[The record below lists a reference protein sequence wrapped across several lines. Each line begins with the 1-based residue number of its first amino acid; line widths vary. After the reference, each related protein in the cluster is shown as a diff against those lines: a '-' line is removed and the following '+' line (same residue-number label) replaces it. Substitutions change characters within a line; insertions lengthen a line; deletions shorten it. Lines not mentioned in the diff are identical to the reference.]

1 MYIVRNL
8 KFEDF
13 CIKLQPGKQLNRV
26 NQISI
31 DDDSL
36 AEVREKFGSHLE
48 LGWNTFHSV
57 SWVCTKEGERN
68 SYVWEFVLMTH
79 IDSNGENYFWGRM
92 SNWRRWEK
100 LQGRAEVSL
109 LLWGTSPEQQM
120 VMMEVMV
127 KGYRASNRRTLCY
140 WG

>member
-1 MYIVRNL
+1 MYIASNL

-48 LGWNTFHSV
+48 L
-57 SWVCTKEGERN
+57 
-68 SYVWEFVLMTH
+68 
-79 IDSNGENYFWGRM
+79 I
-92 SNWRRWEK
+92 
-100 LQGRAEVSL
+100 
-109 LLWGTSPEQQM
+109 
-120 VMMEVMV
+120 
-127 KGYRASNRRTLCY
+127 
-140 WG
+140 